1 MCEGWECGGVGS
13 WVVGVGWGVSV
24 ADSKYRASS
33 RSHVLLPQTGVVTD
47 GDGQQAERHGA
58 VKGAQWFVEGRKMT
72 ATAAPHIH
80 FCSPL
85 LSLADGEQEP
95 PHSLA
100 RLTTTCVAWR
110 GRELGVINLSTS
122 LTAH

>member
-1 MCEGWECGGVGS
+1 MGG
-13 WVVGVGWGVSV
+13 GVSV
-24 ADSKYRASS
+24 ADLRYCASF

-47 GDGQQAERHGA
+47 EDGQQAERCGA
-58 VKGAQWFVEGRKMT
+58 AKSAQWVDFFFSFLKGGET
-72 ATAAPHIH
+72 SATAAPHIH
-80 FCSPL
+80 LCSPS
-85 LSLADGEQEP
+85 LSGADGEREP

-110 GRELGVINLSTS
+110 ARELGVINLSTS